1 MIGHRVSV
9 SRSWLRAM
17 SSAPNTSSSQ
27 VSNLKIAEK
36 KPSGMMQLY
45 MEKRKAHEEF
55 ISKER
60 SDFELGKKHLANMM
74 GMDVNSMTQ
83 EDVNKAIE
91 YLFPSG
97 LEEPGAR

>member
-1 MIGHRVSV
+1 MIGHRVII
-9 SRSWLRAM
+9 SRSWFRAM
-17 SSAPNTSSSQ
+17 SSTSSTSSSQ
-27 VSNLKIAEK
+27 VPKRIPEK
-36 KPSGMMQLY
+36 KPSATMRLY

-74 GMDVNSMTQ
+74 GMDANSMTQ
-83 EDVNKAIE
+83 EDVDKAID